1 MGIYKSY
8 QNKIIHIHYICL
20 TYLIGGMTYL
30 PTILIDL
37 EPENS
42 TNVGLVYSDDISL

>member
-8 QNKIIHIHYICL
+8 QNKIIHIYYICL
-20 TYLIGGMTYL
+20 TYPNWWDDYL